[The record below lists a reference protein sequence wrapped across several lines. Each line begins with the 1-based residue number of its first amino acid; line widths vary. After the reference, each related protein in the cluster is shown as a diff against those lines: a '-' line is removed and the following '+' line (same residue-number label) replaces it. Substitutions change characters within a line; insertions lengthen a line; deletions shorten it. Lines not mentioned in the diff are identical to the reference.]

1 MSAELVILV
10 NLLLYFIGFSFL
22 LFKRNTLSE
31 QSVGLLS
38 ISINVVGV
46 LFSMGLTANNNTSY
60 AIHADWFK
68 IGTIVFTVD
77 ILLNELT
84 FLIYFLVQFIALWV
98 QVFSLKYMSGDSDF
112 GRYYAYINLFVLAM
126 LGIVISGNL
135 LMIYIFWELVG
146 LCSYLLIGFWY
157 EKTSAT
163 NAAKKAFLVNRVGD
177 VGFLIGIFLV
187 YRYFGTFEITLIAEK
202 AKLLSAS
209 TFQSPVFTTIGLLLF
224 CGCVAK
230 SAQLP
235 LQVWLPDAMEG
246 PTPVSALIHAA
257 TMVAAGIFLMARIF
271 PILNDDALLVMAVV
285 GITTALFGAFSA
297 INQYDIKKLLAYS
310 TISQLGLMVVGLGTG
325 AVNAA
330 LFHLVTHAFFKAGLF
345 LSAGAVIH
353 YTHHQ
358 QDMRQMG
365 NLRLQM
371 PFIFYGYSICA
382 AALAGIPLFSGFLS
396 KDAIIVAAF
405 DWASQQ
411 SSVMFYIIPLAC
423 LVVSGL
429 SAFYMTR
436 QVYLIFMD
444 RDDNPIEIISSN
456 VMKFYKRLSRRIEG
470 IVKVDDEH
478 KEEDKL
484 TIESFYEAFSEMGP
498 MEWSILVLAIASFGL
513 IFSVNPFYA
522 ESSWFFESFPHHSE
536 SFHWIAYVAVL
547 VTAAGIW
554 QGYKYTKEESATLDK
569 FKTQPDGVFNRL
581 IFHNFYLSEF
591 YQTVFVNPIVSIS
604 SYIHKFDVLVIDG
617 LVNLMAKLM
626 LLISGIVSWFEQNI
640 VDAIIN
646 FIAIT
651 IGKLGSYTRQ
661 IQNGKAQTY
670 IITIFVCLVLI
681 IYFLMV

>member
-1 MSAELVILV
+1 MSAEQVILI

-38 ISINVVGV
+38 ISLNVVGV
-46 LFSMGLTANNNTSY
+46 LFSMGVSINNSSGYVIHLNWFTFGTTS
-60 AIHADWFK
+60 F
-68 IGTIVFTVD
+68 TIDV
-77 ILLNELT
+77 LLNELT
-84 FLIYFLVQFIALWV
+84 FLMYFLVQFIALWV
-98 QVFSLKYMSGDSDF
+98 QVFSVKYMSGDPDF

-157 EKTSAT
+157 EKQSAT

-177 VGFLIGIFLV
+177 VGFLMGIFLV
-187 YRYFGTFEITLIAEK
+187 YRYFGTFDITLIADKVKHLTPE
-202 AKLLSAS
+202 A
-209 TFQSPVFTTIGLLLF
+209 FGSPVFTTMGLLLF

-235 LQVWLPDAMEG
+235 LQAWLPDAMEG

-257 TMVAAGIFLMARIF
+257 TMVAAGIFLMARVY
-271 PILNDDALLVMAVV
+271 PLLNASALLVMAVV
-285 GITTALFGAFSA
+285 GVLTALLGALSA
-297 INQYDIKKLLAYS
+297 LNQYDIKKLLAYS
-310 TISQLGLMVVGLGTG
+310 TISQLGLMVVALGTG

-330 LFHLVTHAFFKAGLF
+330 LFHLLTHAFFKAGLF

-365 NLRLQM
+365 NLRTQI
-371 PFIFYGYSICA
+371 PVVFYCYTICA

-411 SSVMFYIIPLAC
+411 SSTAAYLIPLAT

-429 SAFYMTR
+429 SAFYMMR
-436 QVYLIFMD
+436 QVYLVFLE
-444 RDDNPIEIISSN
+444 REDNPIILISSGA
-456 VMKFYKRLSRRIEG
+456 MSLYRRIKRRIEG
-470 IVKVDDEH
+470 IVNVDDKPDED
-478 KEEDKL
+478 DKL
-484 TIESFYEAFSEMGP
+484 IVEHFYEAMREMGP
-498 MEWSILVLAIASFGL
+498 MEWSVLVMALASFGL
-513 IFSVNPFYA
+513 VFSVNPIYA
-522 ESSWFFESFPHHSE
+522 ESSWFFESFPHHSGG
-536 SFHWIAYVAVL
+536 FHWMALVAIL
-547 VTAAGIW
+547 VSAAGIW
-554 QGYKYTKEESATLDK
+554 LGYRYTKEESAIIDQ

-581 IFHNFYLSEF
+581 IFHNFYLSEI
-591 YQTVFVNPIVSIS
+591 YQIVFVNPVVTIS
-604 SYIHKFDVLVIDG
+604 PYIHQFDVLVIDG
-617 LVNLMAKLM
+617 IVNLSARFMLM
-626 LLISGIVSWFEQNI
+626 ISGIVSWIEHNI
-640 VDAIIN
+640 VDGFVN
-646 FIAIT
+646 FIANIT
-651 IGKLGSYTRQ
+651 GKMGSYTRQ

-681 IYFLMV
+681 IFYLIV